1 MKTTVDSRIRTMSPQ
16 FIVSDIER
24 SIEFY
29 TKKLGFEL
37 DFRYENFYVGI
48 VRDGFSVHLKSGR
61 TLVAE
66 RKKKRLNEDL
76 DIVFGVSGVD
86 ELYKEF
92 VSKNVDIVKP
102 VCDMPYGREFYAVDP
117 DGYILAFL
125 ESRDV

>member
-1 MKTTVDSRIRTMSPQ
+1 MSPQ
-16 FIVSDIER
+16 FLVTDIER

-29 TKKLGFEL
+29 TKKLGFEI
-37 DFRYENFYVGI
+37 DFRYENFYAGI

-61 TLVAE
+61 TSVSE

-86 ELYKEF
+86 ALYNEF
-92 VSKNVDIVKP
+92 VSKKVEIMKP
-102 VCDMPYGREFYAVDP
+102 LCDMPYGREFYAVDP

-125 ESRDV
+125 ESIPE